1 MKNIIKKYWV
11 FGLVLTGVVLGL
23 GALGALAHTGP
34 SSNSGPGSAGP
45 VILNIGPNG
54 NTLLRGVI
62 KSVGTDSLVVTSWG
76 GDWNIK
82 VVATTQ
88 ILSPN
93 RSLTDF
99 QVGNFAGVLGMTSQ
113 DGDFVVDARIVRSW
127 GPRSDGDSD
136 GISDDQDS
144 DDDNDGVD
152 DSRDQRGR
160 DHDDD
165 GIIDALDPDDDND
178 GILDVNE
185 RGRGQ
190 RDHDNDG
197 IADGRD
203 DDDDNDDLDDDE
215 DLRDDDHDNDGIS
228 DKDDDD
234 DDDDDDEEE
243 DDSDDNSGSNS
254 GTN

>member
-1 MKNIIKKYWV
+1 MKNITNKHLIY
-11 FGLVLTGVVLGL
+11 GLILIVAVL
-23 GALGALAHTGP
+23 ALGAVAVAQTPTP
-34 SSNSGPGSAGP
+34 SPSPNRGPGSAGP

-93 RSLTDF
+93 RSFADF

-165 GIIDALDPDDDND
+165 GIIDALDPDDD
-178 GILDVNE
+178 
-185 RGRGQ
+185 
-190 RDHDNDG
+190 
-197 IADGRD
+197 
-203 DDDDNDDLDDDE
+203 
-215 DLRDDDHDNDGIS
+215 
-228 DKDDDD
+228 
-234 DDDDDDEEE
+234 
-243 DDSDDNSGSNS
+243 
-254 GTN
+254 

>member
-1 MKNIIKKYWV
+1 MSKKHLMYVV
-11 FGLVLTGVVLGL
+11 FVVAAVLSLGVVGV
-23 GALGALAHTGP
+23 LAHSTP
-34 SSNSGPGSAGP
+34 SQNSGPGSAGP
-45 VILNIGPNG
+45 VIVNIGPNG

-82 VVATTQ
+82 VMPTTQ
-88 ILSPN
+88 IISLN
-93 RSLTDF
+93 RTLADF
-99 QVGNFAGVLGMTSQ
+99 QVGNFAGVLGTTSQ
-113 DGDFVVDARIVRSW
+113 DGDFVVEARIVRSW
-127 GPRSDGDSD
+127 GPRADSDAD

-144 DDDNDGVD
+144 DDDNDGVPD
-152 DSRDQRGR
+152 GRDSRGR

-165 GIIDALDPDDDND
+165 GIMDGLDPDDDND

-197 IADGRD
+197 ISDGRD

-215 DLRDDDHDNDGIS
+215 DLRDDDHDNDGVS

-234 DDDDDDEEE
+234 DDDN
-243 DDSDDNSGSNS
+243 DNSGSNS
-254 GTN
+254 GSN

>member
-1 MKNIIKKYWV
+1 MQNFIKKYWV
-11 FGLVLTGVVLGL
+11 YGLVLTGAVVGL
-23 GALGALAHTGP
+23 GALGALAQTGP
-34 SSNSGPGSAGP
+34 SSNSGPGSSGP

-82 VVATTQ
+82 VMPTTQ
-88 ILSPN
+88 IISLN
-93 RSLTDF
+93 RTLADF
-99 QVGNFAGVLGMTSQ
+99 QVGNFAGVLGTTSQ
-113 DGDFVVDARIVRSW
+113 DGDFVVEARIVRSW
-127 GPRSDGDSD
+127 GPRADSDAD

-144 DDDNDGVD
+144 DDDNDGVPD
-152 DSRDQRGR
+152 GRDSRGR

-165 GIIDALDPDDDND
+165 GIMDVLDPDDDND

-197 IADGRD
+197 ISDGRD

-215 DLRDDDHDNDGIS
+215 DLRDDDHDNDGVS

-234 DDDDDDEEE
+234 DVDDD
-243 DDSDDNSGSNS
+243 DDNSGSNS
-254 GTN
+254 GSN